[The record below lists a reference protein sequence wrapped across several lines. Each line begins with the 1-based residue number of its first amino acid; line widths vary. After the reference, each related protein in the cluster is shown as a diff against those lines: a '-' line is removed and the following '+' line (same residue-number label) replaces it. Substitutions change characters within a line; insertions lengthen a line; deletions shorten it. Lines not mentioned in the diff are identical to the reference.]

1 MTQLNRYLH
10 DELGK
15 FGVLVT
21 RSELGRAQQKR
32 VIDLW
37 SGQRKAIVTL
47 TDMDVEQMVGIVREQ
62 AKGSARRTKE
72 EIRAVPANLS
82 IGLKGEMKTKADIEI
97 LEKTMGQLRVI
108 HQEISI
114 LSKKSPNDAVN
125 VFKLRL
131 INSVL
136 NAANGLLGESYRPLA
151 DFEEFDED
159 DLPSTSDVAF
169 VVAQYMEEIGRFRSD
184 HIVLN
189 GFKRVYVL
197 SGKPSNI
204 CAH

>member
-1 MTQLNRYLH
+1 
-10 DELGK
+10 
-15 FGVLVT
+15 
-21 RSELGRAQQKR
+21 
-32 VIDLW
+32 
-37 SGQRKAIVTL
+37 
-47 TDMDVEQMVGIVREQ
+47 
-62 AKGSARRTKE
+62 
-72 EIRAVPANLS
+72 
-82 IGLKGEMKTKADIEI
+82 
-97 LEKTMGQLRVI
+97 MGQLRVI